1 MIHVLVVE
9 DDIALGTILHD
20 KLAKEG
26 LSVYLG
32 KDGQEALDIV
42 KVESFDLILLDLVMP
57 GKNGF
62 DFLDE
67 YLATNKNP
75 VPIIVLTNLA
85 DFSSKLKAYEKGI
98 SAYLVK
104 ADTPLDTLVKKI
116 TETANSKHK
125 F

>member
-9 DDIALGTILHD
+9 DDVALGTILHD

-26 LSVYLG
+26 LSVYLD